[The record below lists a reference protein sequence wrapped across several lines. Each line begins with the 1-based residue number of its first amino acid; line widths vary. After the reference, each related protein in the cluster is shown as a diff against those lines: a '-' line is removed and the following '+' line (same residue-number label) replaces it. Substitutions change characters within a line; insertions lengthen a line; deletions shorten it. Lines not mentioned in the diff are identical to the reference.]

1 MNKRFTASRVP
12 DSGIE
17 ALFGTEERWQAW
29 LAVESALALTQA
41 DLGLI
46 PREAA
51 DAIAAACRIERLDL
65 ERIREGIART
75 SHPLMPVILELSRV
89 VGEPHGGWVHW
100 GATTQNITQTGD
112 VLVVRKVH
120 GVILGLLGGI
130 MTALGWAY
138 ARLACGPHHL

>member
-17 ALFGTEERWQAW
+17 ALFGTEKRWQAW

-51 DAIAAACRIERLDL
+51 DAITEACRIERLDL
-65 ERIREGIART
+65 EHIREGIGRT

-89 VGEPHGGWVHW
+89 AWEDHRP
-100 GATTQNITQTGD
+100 ATC
-112 VLVVRKVH
+112 
-120 GVILGLLGGI
+120 
-130 MTALGWAY
+130 
-138 ARLACGPHHL
+138 ARRSVSSSAS